1 MNNKGDLW
9 FSKSPVDSS
18 LLSSI
23 KERMSFLS
31 IHLGKKKKR
40 HGCRYGKYYTPAYL
54 MVMNCPS

>member
-9 FSKSPVDSS
+9 FSKGPFDSS

-31 IHLGKKKKR
+31 IHLGKKKKGMAVDMADTI
-40 HGCRYGKYYTPAYL
+40 HL
-54 MVMNCPS
+54 LI